1 MDETRQ
7 LIYSSFKKKI
17 LDRSLQT
24 AEPIKK
30 SNGYTSM
37 YDKKL
42 SKIILLKILFYF
54 KDGKYDIAIN
64 IYKMQLLFI
73 YKFLMLRTSWEENKE
88 RMGSRMSR
96 EKI

>member
-37 YDKKL
+37 YDKNKA
-42 SKIILLKILFYF
+42 KLFY
-54 KDGKYDIAIN
+54 
-64 IYKMQLLFI
+64 
-73 YKFLMLRTSWEENKE
+73 
-88 RMGSRMSR
+88 
-96 EKI
+96 